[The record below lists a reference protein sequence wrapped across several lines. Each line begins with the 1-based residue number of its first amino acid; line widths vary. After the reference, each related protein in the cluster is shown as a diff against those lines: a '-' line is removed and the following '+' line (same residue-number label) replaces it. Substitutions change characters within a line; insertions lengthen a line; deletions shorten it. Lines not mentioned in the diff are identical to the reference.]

1 MDRSTNGLSATKGR
15 QTARG
20 DIGIMDNKTETSST
34 DTERPVAIPVW
45 DLPTRLFHWLLL
57 VLVAVSFTTG
67 SIGGNA
73 MQYHEWSG
81 FAILIALVFRITWG
95 FIGSRS
101 SRFSDFVKGPAAVW
115 RYAAALVR
123 GKSERYLGHN
133 PLGGWSVLAL
143 LLVLLVQAATGL
155 FANDDII
162 TEGPLYLW
170 VSKPVSDWLTGV
182 HRLNRFLIMAL
193 AATHVSA
200 VLFYL
205 LVKHE
210 NLINPMITGTKHWQG
225 GDTATPAAP
234 IWLAAV
240 IAAAAGLLLYLL
252 VY

>member
-1 MDRSTNGLSATKGR
+1 MENQK
-15 QTARG
+15 
-20 DIGIMDNKTETSST
+20 ETSST
-34 DTERPVAIPVW
+34 APERPVAMPVW

-67 SIGGNA
+67 SMGGNA

-81 FAILIALVFRITWG
+81 FAILVLLIFRVCWG
-95 FIGSRS
+95 FVGSRAS
-101 SRFSDFVKGPAAVW
+101 QFSDFVKGPAAVW

-143 LLVLLVQAATGL
+143 LLALLIQAATGL

-182 HRLNRFLIMAL
+182 HRLNRYLIMAL

-210 NLINPMITGTKHWQG
+210 NLIKPMITGTKHWRG
-225 GDTATPAAP
+225 GGSAPPAAP
-234 IWLAAV
+234 TWLAVAIV
-240 IAAAAGLLLYLL
+240 AILISTLYILI
-252 VY
+252 Y

>member
-1 MDRSTNGLSATKGR
+1 MDRPASSLSASEGR
-15 QTARG
+15 QNARG

-34 DTERPVAIPVW
+34 DTDRPVAIPVW
-45 DLPTRLFHWLLL
+45 DLPTRLFHWLL
-57 VLVAVSFTTG
+57 VVFVAVSFTTG

-73 MQYHEWSG
+73 MRYHEWGG
-81 FAILIALVFRITWG
+81 FAILVLLVFRIYWG
-95 FIGSRS
+95 FIGSRA
-101 SRFSDFVKGPAAVW
+101 SRFSNFVKGPAAVW
-115 RYAAALVR
+115 HYAAALVR

-143 LLVLLVQAATGL
+143 LLALLIQAATGL
-155 FANDDII
+155 FANDDIV

-182 HRLNRFLIMAL
+182 HRLNRILIMAL

-210 NLINPMITGTKHWQG
+210 NLIKPMITGTKHWQG
-225 GDTATPAAP
+225 GDTAGPTAS

-240 IAAAAGLLLYLL
+240 IAAVVGLLLYLL
-252 VY
+252 IY

>member
-1 MDRSTNGLSATKGR
+1 MSDKITQR
-15 QTARG
+15 Q
-20 DIGIMDNKTETSST
+20 ST
-34 DTERPVAIPVW
+34 DDDHPLAITVW
-45 DLPTRLFHWLLL
+45 DFPTRLFHWVLV

-81 FAILIALVFRITWG
+81 FAILIVLVFRIAWG
-95 FIGSRS
+95 FVGSRA

-115 RYAAALVR
+115 RYASALVR

-143 LLVLLVQAATGL
+143 LLALLIQAATGL

-170 VSKPVSDWLTGV
+170 VSKPLSDWLTGV
-182 HRLNRFLIMAL
+182 HRLNRYLIMAL
-193 AATHVSA
+193 AATHVAA

-210 NLINPMITGTKHWQG
+210 NLINPMITGIKHGQG
-225 GDTATPAAP
+225 GDSAPPAAP
-234 IWLAAV
+234 LWLAVVMVAV
-240 IAAAAGLLLYLL
+240 AGLLLYLL
-252 VY
+252 IYG